1 MDLVYTDDSHKDIGI
16 IDSYDLDMA
25 YGEDENNFELTI
37 PRAGHCCT
45 AGCLI
50 YIDYTE
56 YGGIVDDIKVNTS
69 RDTII
74 YSGRTWHGIIESKV
88 ICPEAGDDYM
98 ILSGEANE
106 IIGNLIKLLDLTDMF
121 EASEEDSGISIEAYQ
136 MYRYVAGYTGMRQM
150 LKEYGGKLKMAWI
163 GGKVRLWAEYYIDYS
178 QNDELDTTSIEIS
191 RTVLPVNHIICL
203 GQGDLKDRAVIHI
216 FTDEYGKVQ
225 PYAIKDTPL
234 CDDDYILDESGKV
247 ISGVNEITQILDYP
261 SADITENYIELL
273 DKPEDW
279 DSSCESYY
287 EQNGDE
293 YKSVSKLDV
302 GYVLTRIQPYD
313 WDVAYPDYY
322 TRSGETYSGVSAT
335 TVYEMQTVKPSDWA
349 TKYDKYYFKS
359 GSTYKAVE
367 SEKTEKYVRQTRQ
380 PVDWSKNYNKYYDF
394 YSDGITSE
402 YRSVS
407 GVTRYKYR
415 QQIRKPTDW
424 ESNCESYYRH
434 ATASELKAK
443 PKTKYY
449 SVSYIERTVN
459 GKKVQIAPRWQ
470 RRTYLTRESYS
481 VAPDWKANTRY
492 TKVTKEQAPS
502 WEADMYYTAIPN
514 SAPIW
519 SSNTY
524 YAKSTEKVAPKW
536 AAGYFKKLTDRYA
549 VMVQDAQS
557 KLTEAYNTDVIK
569 VSLDDTDTE
578 YDVGDLVGANEEVT
592 GMTAVAEIIKKIIKI
607 GTDNIE
613 IRYEVK

>member
-1 MDLVYTDDSHKDIGI
+1 MDLVYTDDRHKDIGI

-45 AGCLI
+45 AGCLV

-106 IIGNLIKLLDLTDMF
+106 IIGKLIKLLDLSDMF
-121 EASEEDSGISIEAYQ
+121 EASGEDSGINIEAYQ

-163 GGKVRLWAEYYIDYS
+163 AGKVRLWAELYIDYS
-178 QNDELDTTSIEIS
+178 QDEELDTTSIEIS

-216 FTDEYGKVQ
+216 YADEYGRVQ
-225 PYAIKDTPL
+225 PYSTKDMPL
-234 CDDDYILDESGKV
+234 CDDDYILDESSKV
-247 ISGVNEITQILDYP
+247 IFGVNEITQILDYP
-261 SADITENYIELL
+261 SAEITENYIELV

-279 DSSCESYY
+279 DSSCELYY
-287 EQNGDE
+287 EQVGDE
-293 YKSVSKLDV
+293 YKSVSKTDV

-322 TRSGETYSGVSAT
+322 TRSGDTYSGVPAT
-335 TVYEMQTVKPSDWA
+335 TVYEVQLVKPSDWA
-349 TKYDKYYFKS
+349 TKYDNYYSKS

-367 SEKTEKYVRQTRQ
+367 SEMQENYVRQTLQ
-380 PVDWSKNYNKYYDF
+380 PIDWSKNYNKYYDF
-394 YSDGITSE
+394 YSDGVTSE

-459 GKKVQIAPRWQ
+459 GKKVQVAPRWQ

-481 VAPDWKANTRY
+481 VAPVWQANVRY
-492 TKVTKEQAPS
+492 TKVTKKQAPS

-519 SSNTY
+519 SSNKY

-536 AAGYFKKLTDRYA
+536 AAGYFKKVTDRYA

-557 KLTEAYNTDVIK
+557 KLSEAYNTDVIK

-607 GTDNIE
+607 GTDIE